1 MSRPSWQMPLCAV
14 HDALNPVTDHLGH
27 LGDVLRSGLLLL
39 DVFDLRHL
47 VDQSHSTF
55 R

>member
-14 HDALNPVTDHLGH
+14 HDALNPVSNHLD
-27 LGDVLRSGLLLL
+27 DVLRSRLLLL

-47 VDQSHSTF
+47 VGQSHSTF